1 MEDCDKQRGMIV
13 CYIIIIILVC
23 LVSMLSFIDSEILD
37 SFTEENK
44 RKLDYVFN
52 FDFVLYNR
60 EDYINLINDW
70 NLEEIKFLF
79 QPKDYNFVD
88 GVYKLMKKLA

>member
-1 MEDCDKQRGMIV
+1 MIV

-79 QPKDYNFVD
+79 
-88 GVYKLMKKLA
+88 